1 MFSALKCFFN
11 LIKYNSFKIYVGI
24 RYKGLPLWLSSKESA
39 CSAEASGSIPGW
51 GRSPGGGHGSILQY
65 SCLENSVDRE
75 TWWATVHRV
84 TELGKT
90 KVTEQG
96 HIRHKI

>member
-51 GRSPGGGHGSILQY
+51 GRSPGGEDGYTLQY
-65 SCLENSVDRE
+65 FCLGNPMDRGAQQ
-75 TWWATVHRV
+75 ATVHAV
-84 TELGKT
+84 AESDTT
-90 KVTEQG
+90 Q
-96 HIRHKI
+96 